1 MKKLP
6 GNLYHLF
13 YDELPPERYDRIITP
28 REAWREVCRHYVLD
42 SGSSGGFNMFGDD
55 IQPRSP
61 WDTQTVIETG
71 RYANK
76 LKDYIE
82 CGNIVYIDDKEM
94 WSSTRF
100 AFYINDNGRLVGCG
114 GANSFMLG
122 GGNRITDYYE
132 QAIRHRGERSRPLPT
147 VKPAEYYTPPQYAQA
162 AKKQLST
169 LNSKAVGR
177 LLAAGGIYNQNVEGF
192 AQTAKQLGG
201 DAAEGF
207 TQVANPQS
215 IGSLVALSSI
225 AAVTRMPGGNI
236 ANIKSLEELQHFLG
250 TYKGDKKLLNNIDVI
265 KMDYIQRPRG
275 ELVALRSEFKNKVRT
290 DFIKNIS
297 DNPDIVA
304 RFDNNTRANMLKGVA
319 PIDYQVHHKLPLD
332 DSGTNSFD
340 NLVLINKAHEHAV
353 FTTAQKR
360 VTKTLSTS
368 ESKSILWPI
377 PKGIV
382 YP

>member
-13 YDELPPERYDRIITP
+13 YDELPPARYDRIINP
-28 REAWREVCRHYVLD
+28 RAAWYEVCQHYVLD
-42 SGSSGGFNMFGDD
+42 TGSSCGFNMFGDD
-55 IQPRSP
+55 IQLRSR
-61 WDTQTVIETG
+61 WDNRVLNDTG
-71 RYANK
+71 RYARK
-76 LKDYIE
+76 LKGDIE
-82 CGNIVYIDDKEM
+82 CGNVVYIDDKEA
-94 WSSTRF
+94 WNSSRF
-100 AFYINDNGRLVGCG
+100 AFYINEIGRLVSCG
-114 GANSFMLG
+114 KFNFFVLNGS
-122 GGNRITDYYE
+122 NRIIDYYE
-132 QAIRHRGERSRPLPT
+132 QAIWNRGEGPRPLPT
-147 VKPAEYYTPPQYAQA
+147 VRSAEYCTPPQHAQA
-162 AKKQLST
+162 AKKQPGT
-169 LNSKAVGR
+169 LNSRAVGR
-177 LLAAGGIYNQNVEGF
+177 LLAAGGVYNQNVEGF

-225 AAVTRMPGGNI
+225 VAVTRMPGGNI

-275 ELVALRSEFKNKVRT
+275 ELVALRSEFKNKAKGNFLR
-290 DFIKNIS
+290 
-297 DNPDIVA
+297 DIASHDEIVT
-304 RFDNNTRANMLKGVA
+304 RFDSVSRERMLKGLN
-319 PIDYQVHHKLPLD
+319 PEGWEVHHKLPLD

-340 NLVLINKAHEHAV
+340 NLVLISKAPEHRV
-353 FTTAQKR
+353 FTTAQYR
-360 VTKTLSTS
+360 VTKSLD
-368 ESKSILWPI
+368 ESKTVLWPV